1 MRDKNI
7 PKMHVG
13 RYAGTPVDQ
22 LPNGYLRW
30 VVMQDFPQEIINVAR
45 RKLAESPYSNEY
57 LNVSRHAYDQFSLRF
72 LGLWHDEGKGLGI
85 GTFIARR
92 AEEAWEAGED
102 VSKRRHKDDGIVKL
116 YRRIK
121 WVFAISPNFPDY
133 KELITV
139 MPSDE
144 TA

>member
-1 MRDKNI
+1 MRKDI

-30 VVMQDFPQEIINVAR
+30 VVMQDFPKEIIEVAR
-45 RKLAESPYSNEY
+45 RKLSESPYSNEY

-72 LGLWHDEGKGLGI
+72 LSVWANDGQEMGL
-85 GTFIARR
+85 GTFIAKR
-92 AEEAWEAGED
+92 AEEAWSAGTD

-116 YRRIK
+116 WRGIK
-121 WVFAISPNFPDY
+121 WVFAVSPNFPDY

-139 MPSDE
+139 MSGDE
-144 TA
+144 